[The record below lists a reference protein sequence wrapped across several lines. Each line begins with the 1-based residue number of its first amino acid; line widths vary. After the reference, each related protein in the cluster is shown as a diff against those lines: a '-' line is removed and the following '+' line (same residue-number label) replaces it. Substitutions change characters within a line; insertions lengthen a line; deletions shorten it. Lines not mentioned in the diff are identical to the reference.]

1 MSVFTNPAGATPE
14 EVHEYAT
21 AVLLLLGGQ
30 DPVAVLRQMNESL
43 DHRIE
48 GLTLEELATPEAFQ
62 KSSISAVVQHLA
74 DAELV
79 WAYRL
84 RIVLAE
90 DRPAIVG
97 YDQDRWAARLEYEG
111 TNIRDAREQF
121 AALRQ
126 SNLRIIGHAS
136 EKDLDRVAVHALR
149 GDQTLR
155 LMMQWWAGHDLVHLR
170 QIDRIRS
177 AVQCRK

>member
-111 TNIRDAREQF
+111 TN
-121 AALRQ
+121 
-126 SNLRIIGHAS
+126 
-136 EKDLDRVAVHALR
+136 
-149 GDQTLR
+149 
-155 LMMQWWAGHDLVHLR
+155 
-170 QIDRIRS
+170 
-177 AVQCRK
+177 